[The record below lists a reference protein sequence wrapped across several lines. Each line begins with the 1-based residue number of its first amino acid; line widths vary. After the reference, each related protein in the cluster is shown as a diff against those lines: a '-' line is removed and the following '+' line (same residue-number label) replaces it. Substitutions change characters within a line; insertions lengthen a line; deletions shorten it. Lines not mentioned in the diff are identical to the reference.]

1 MSAKH
6 LFIRYSFSALFEH
19 CKREQRTLLT
29 TSYKLLLRKD
39 CPPGAYLL
47 DPKSTSDL
55 EKALPRL
62 LRTHGVELSPRKFL
76 TVCVVCNGDI
86 QRVFTDDEKRL
97 IFMEHGAPDLV
108 ESKENLE
115 VFRCN
120 GCRQGYWWDD
130 RPSSSASRVFS
141 QATKLLRI
149 CLRGGVGLKD
159 EAVND
164 ETVRRHMMGAFDFV
178 DVPKE
183 RQSKEYLANDFIDLS
198 VISWLRE
205 EKLGS
210 SFNLKSAYAIGNT
223 TRESLPFTNVTNEFV
238 GCLDYI
244 FFQQSGFDLIGTLNV
259 PKSFRDLNSSGN
271 HRGHLI
277 PSDIWPSDH
286 IAVGARLRLKQISI
300 TMEKSDTANR
310 TSSSSGDVRNGTDHG
325 KSQFHTPRCGCGC
338 VPAILSLFE
347 MAELR
352 KKAREK
358 KAAEDASL
366 GPNKTNTRS

>member
-1 MSAKH
+1 MARIKSD
-6 LFIRYSFSALFEH
+6 LFDH
-19 CKREQRTLLT
+19 CRREQRTLLT

-62 LRTHGVELSPRKFL
+62 LRTHGIELSPRKFL

-108 ESKENLE
+108 DSKEDLE

-164 ETVRRHMMGAFDFV
+164 ETMRRYMMGAFDFV
-178 DVPKE
+178 DVEKE
-183 RQSKEYLANDFIDLS
+183 RQSEEYLSNDFNDLS

-205 EKLGS
+205 EKLS
-210 SFNLKSAYAIGNT
+210 SVFNLKSAYALGT

-238 GCLDYI
+238 GCLDYV
-244 FFQQSGFDLIGTLNV
+244 FYSQPDFDLKCTLHV
-259 PKSFRDLNSSGN
+259 PTSFNDMNTDRI
-271 HRGHLI
+271 HHGHLI

-286 IAVGARLRLKQISI
+286 IAVGARLKLKQCNTA
-300 TMEKSDTANR
+300 TMKGELPHR
-310 TSSSSGDVRNGTDHG
+310 TSSFSNEGNRTDVEKQKLHA
-325 KSQFHTPRCGCGC
+325 PRCGCGC
-338 VPAILSLFE
+338 VPNILSLFE

-352 KKAREK
+352 KKAKEM
-358 KAAEDASL
+358 KAAES
-366 GPNKTNTRS
+366 N